1 MGLWWGYGGVEVG
14 LWWGCGGVVVGLW
27 WGCGVVV
34 GCVWRGCGVGII
46 RGDGVFTVG
55 LCSPTTKNHAVA

>member
-1 MGLWWGYGGVEVG
+1 MG
-14 LWWGCGGVVVGLW
+14 LWWGCGG
-27 WGCGVVV
+27 VV

-55 LCSPTTKNHAVA
+55 LCSPILQRTML